1 MSSKGPK
8 HTCGG
13 ASPKSSSEPGTAGT
27 SCSRIS
33 PARSRRS
40 PAVSAGCDRSEA
52 APAWQPTGH
61 FLGSR
66 TRLVTARF
74 SARSARAAGA
84 RCTAR
89 AIRSWAALS
98 RRRFCP
104 PSASGRPSAAP
115 VRPRGANARLT
126 QRPRRRQGGRPP
138 VRARMSP
145 DGVWSSRGIR
155 PRSQT
160 SRRPEESQPL
170 MFAPR
175 AAVMLHHIDRR
186 FLPAEHRW

>member
-1 MSSKGPK
+1 MRPCVATEPYICLSGSLWQLVLE
-8 HTCGG
+8 
-13 ASPKSSSEPGTAGT
+13 ASPSFASSSRGGGIGKTGTIIQT
-27 SCSRIS
+27 D
-33 PARSRRS
+33 PL
-40 PAVSAGCDRSEA
+40 P
-52 APAWQPTGH
+52 
-61 FLGSR
+61 